1 MGLLKK
7 IRRNVLNIPDGLEK
21 LVALLAH
28 HNVDCVLDI
37 GANQGQYSQS
47 LRRAGYNNTIIS
59 FEPLSSMH
67 DLLEPL
73 SKSDVNWHIHE
84 RTCVGDEVGEVEI
97 NVSNST
103 DMSSI
108 LEIEADTL
116 TALPKSNYVGKEKV
130 AITTVAEVFGTYSSK
145 YKNIFMKVDTQGFEW
160 EVLQGAKKILPQLTG
175 IQLELSLFSLYENE
189 KTFEEITAWLKDQ
202 GFDPILVIPGYFS
215 KKLMKQLQID
225 IIFIRKD
232 LLEN

>member
-7 IRRNVLNIPDGLEK
+7 IRRNVMNISDGQEK
-21 LVALLAH
+21 LKALLEH
-28 HNVDCVLDI
+28 HNIDCVFDI

-67 DLLEPL
+67 VILDSL
-73 SKSDVNWHIHE
+73 SKADSNWHIHE
-84 RTCVGDEVGEVEI
+84 RTCVGDTVGEVEI
-97 NVSNST
+97 NVSNNS

-108 LEIEADTL
+108 LAIEEETL

-130 AITTVAEVFGTYSSK
+130 AITTVSEIFPTYENQ
-145 YKNIFMKVDTQGFEW
+145 YENIFMKVDTQGFEW
-160 EVLQGAKKILPQLTG
+160 EVLQGAKDILPKLTG

-189 KTFEEITAWLKDQ
+189 KTFEDITSWLKKH

-225 IIFIRKD
+225 IIFLRRG
-232 LLEN
+232 L